1 MRRPIGPRTDIVLH
15 LVSDP
20 CPVDADRTQFEQVLM
35 NLLLNARDATPDG
48 GTIAV
53 TTTLCTLPAEGLADM
68 EPGRYVLL
76 TVADDGLGMPPDVAR
91 RAFEPFFTTKAHEG
105 GSGLGLATAH
115 GVVTGSGGHIAI
127 DSQMGKGTRVRVYL
141 PAAGLA
147 LSKPPNPARNETV
160 LVVDDEPDVRAM
172 TTRILRDGGYS
183 VIEAASGRDA
193 LEHPQTPDVDVVVT
207 DVLMP
212 GMSGDELAR
221 QLRDARPDLK
231 FLFMSGHTSHI
242 RPEALP
248 GDLIEKPFRA
258 DGLLR
263 AIGLV
268 IDGHPA
274 LAR

>member
-1 MRRPIGPRTDIVLH
+1 
-15 LVSDP
+15 
-20 CPVDADRTQFEQVLM
+20 
-35 NLLLNARDATPDG
+35 
-48 GTIAV
+48 
-53 TTTLCTLPAEGLADM
+53 
-68 EPGRYVLL
+68 
-76 TVADDGLGMPPDVAR
+76 MPPEVAT

-115 GVVTGSGGHIAI
+115 GVVTALGGHIAI
-127 DSQMGKGTRVRVYL
+127 DSQTDEGTRVHVYL
-141 PAAGLA
+141 PAAGRA
-147 LSKPPNPARNETV
+147 PSTKQDPGRNETV

-172 TTRILRDGGYS
+172 TSRILRDAGYS

-193 LEHPQTPDVDVVVT
+193 LDHPQTSDVDVVVT

-221 QLRDARPDLK
+221 RLRDSRPELR

-242 RPEALP
+242 PPDALP

-263 AIGLV
+263 AIARV